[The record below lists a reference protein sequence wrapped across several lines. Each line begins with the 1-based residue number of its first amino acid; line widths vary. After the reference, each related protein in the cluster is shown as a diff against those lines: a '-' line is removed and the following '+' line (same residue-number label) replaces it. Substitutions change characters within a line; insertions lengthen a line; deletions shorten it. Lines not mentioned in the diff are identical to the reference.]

1 MSAAILRSYSTI
13 WASGRSRTLRN
24 RWHLYRVRGE
34 IGAHRLQSAPTQLV
48 ITTERWPASVA
59 VLPFRVSGD
68 DENQRY
74 LAEGLTEEL
83 IVELGR
89 FRRLSVSSRSASFAV
104 ADSHPDP
111 VRVGEALGV
120 R

>member
-1 MSAAILRSYSTI
+1 M
-13 WASGRSRTLRN
+13 
-24 RWHLYRVRGE
+24 
-34 IGAHRLQSAPTQLV
+34 
-48 ITTERWPASVA
+48 
-59 VLPFRVSGD
+59 LPFRVSGD